1 MLNHKKTEEC
11 KYMGRFE
18 RKGAKEKQMQIYHRV
33 HRGHGGKNPSQR
45 IYAGR
50 PHKYTDSMYYLH
62 FLHELHGEN
71 GCSLWLKQLHFR
83 VFSCFSW

>member
-1 MLNHKKTEEC
+1 MLTIRKDKYSLTMKNMKLGTKESRFTTERTEDT
-11 KYMGRFE
+11 E
-18 RKGAKEKQMQIYHRV
+18 I
-33 HRGHGGKNPSQR
+33 KNLSQR

-71 GCSLWLKQLHFR
+71 GCSLCSQCPQW
-83 VFSCFSW
+83 

>member
-1 MLNHKKTEEC
+1 MQKQSYHEEHEV
-11 KYMGRFE
+11 GSQ
-18 RKGAKEKQMQIYHRV
+18 EKQIYHRD
-33 HRGHGGKNPSQR
+33 HGGHGGKNLSQR

-62 FLHELHGEN
+62 FLHELHGKK
-71 GCSLWLKQLHFR
+71 GCSLWLKRFHFR